1 MSNTKKPQ
9 AEEVENVRVI
19 IRIRPMSKKD
29 HAEGNLDIIELDD
42 EESVLTLTK
51 PTGGHE
57 KTKTFKFDHVFGT
70 DCTQMEIYRHIAYPI
85 VEKTLQGYNG
95 TIFAYG
101 QTGTG
106 KTFTMAGDNKVP
118 ELKGIIPNA
127 FSHIFSHIA
136 RASEEK
142 AFAVT
147 VTYLE
152 IYNEDVRDLLSN
164 TPNTKLEVRE
174 RKDVGVYVKDLM
186 GFTVDSIESITEL
199 MTRGNNNRM
208 TRSTLMNDVSSRSH
222 AIFTITIESK
232 DRLDNK
238 TRIGK
243 LNLVDLAGS
252 ERVSRTHATGD
263 RLKEASNINQ
273 SLSVLGNVISALVDC
288 KSTHIPYRNSKL
300 TRLLQ
305 DSLGGNSKTAMIAMV
320 SPSDADYEESICT
333 LRYASRVKYIK
344 NTVRIN
350 VGTKKGLIEGFEAEI
365 EKLKQQVEYISLHEE
380 KVAARIENKRKKES
394 ILEEEN
400 RKQAA
405 EIEQTE
411 KEKNDILNK
420 ITLIQKKI
428 LVGGENLFEKAKQ
441 QEFLLEMSRGELEA
455 MDEYSKQL
463 EEEIVKKGQERINV
477 EEQYSSLQEENT
489 GITKTIKKVQTQLNE
504 VKEEHADKEHEYQRE
519 MEVLLDNYRL
529 LIRELQLANVMI
541 DNYIPKEY
549 LKTIESKIL
558 WNTDTTEFQVKGVA
572 YTGNNMRKHMS
583 MAVDKPVA
591 VQRPLKNVYHS
602 YNAGKK
608 VERRIRTSS
617 VPRPSNMRRS
627 ASKSACN

>member
-1 MSNTKKPQ
+1 MANKKSVLG
-9 AEEVENVRVI
+9 EVENVRVV
-19 IRIRPMSKKD
+19 IRIRPLNKKEVAD
-29 HAEGNLDIIELDD
+29 GNQNIVTLDQ
-42 EESVLTLTK
+42 EENVLTLFK
-51 PTGGHE
+51 VGNE
-57 KTKTFKFDHVFGT
+57 KTKSFKFDHVFGPV
-70 DCTQMEIYRHIAYPI
+70 CTQMDLYRHIAYPI
-85 VEKTLQGYNG
+85 VEKSFQGYNG

-106 KTFTMAGDNKVP
+106 KTFTMAGNNKVP

-127 FSHIFSHIA
+127 FAHIFTHIA

-142 AFAVT
+142 SFAVT

-152 IYNEDVRDLLSN
+152 IYNEEVRDLLST
-164 TPNTKLEVRE
+164 TPNNKLEVRE

-199 MTRGNNNRM
+199 MNRGNNNRI

-222 AIFTITIESK
+222 AIFTITLESK
-232 DRLDNK
+232 HRADNK
-238 TRIGK
+238 TTIGK

-252 ERVSRTHATGD
+252 ERLSRTQATGD

-273 SLSVLGNVISALVDC
+273 SLSVLGNVISALVDG

-320 SPSDADYEESICT
+320 SPSEMDYEESICT
-333 LRYASRVKYIK
+333 LRYASRVKFIK
-344 NTVRIN
+344 NTARIN
-350 VGTKKGLIEGFEAEI
+350 VETKKGLIECFELEI
-365 EKLKQQVEYISLHEE
+365 EKLQQRIHLISLHEE
-380 KVAARIENKRKKES
+380 REMAKQESKKKKD
-394 ILEEEN
+394 ITLEEES
-400 RKQAA
+400 RKQHE
-405 EIEQTE
+405 EIEKTE
-411 KEKNDILNK
+411 REKTELLSK
-420 ITLIQKKI
+420 ISLIQKKI

-441 QEFLLEMSRGELEA
+441 QEFLLELSRGELQTME
-455 MDEYSKQL
+455 EYSKQL
-463 EEEIVKKGQERINV
+463 QEEIQKKGQERINV
-477 EEQYSSLQEENT
+477 EEQYSTLQEEKI
-489 GITKTIKKVQTQLNE
+489 GITKNLKKVQQLLNE

-519 MEVLLDNYRL
+519 MEALLDNYRL
-529 LIRELQLANVMI
+529 LVRELQLANVMI

-549 LKTIESKIL
+549 LKTIEGKML

-583 MAVDKPVA
+583 ANVDKSTPA
-591 VQRPLKNVYHS
+591 FRGMKNVYHS

-608 VERRIRTSS
+608 VERRVRTSS
-617 VPRPSNMRRS
+617 VPRPSHSKRTSQIRS
-627 ASKSACN
+627 AI